1 MALPSEK
8 LAQSLAVLR
17 QVQQTEKHPH
27 DTWWFKKPVPSSK
40 DYRRWYQEMFAPS
53 VMAGIIKIS
62 DIAGYRSNQVY
73 IRNSKH
79 TPLSPEAVRDAMP
92 VLLICLKMSQTLG
105 PVPFWDTSFSRSYTH
120 IWTEKR
126 TNGAFPYEYYCSPPV
141 ATAGQSSPKTS

>member
-17 QVQQTEKHPH
+17 QVQQT
-27 DTWWFKKPVPSSK
+27 KKSIRMILGGSKASAIVEK

-92 VLLICLKMSQTLG
+92 VLLLCLKMSQTLG

-120 IWTEKR
+120 IWTE
-126 TNGAFPYEYYCSPPV
+126 TDEWGVSL
-141 ATAGQSSPKTS
+141 

>member
-8 LAQSLAVLR
+8 PAQSLAVLR
-17 QVQQTEKHPH
+17 QVQQT
-27 DTWWFKKPVPSSK
+27 KKSIRMILGGSKASAIVEK

-92 VLLICLKMSQTLG
+92 VLFALLKNSEFFTFLY
-105 PVPFWDTSFSRSYTH
+105 P
-120 IWTEKR
+120 K
-126 TNGAFPYEYYCSPPV
+126 V
-141 ATAGQSSPKTS
+141 ANI

>member
-17 QVQQTEKHPH
+17 QVQQT
-27 DTWWFKKPVPSSK
+27 KKSIRMILGGSKASAIVEK

-92 VLLICLKMSQTLG
+92 VLFICLKMSQTLG

-120 IWTEKR
+120 IWTE
-126 TNGAFPYEYYCSPPV
+126 TDEWGVSL
-141 ATAGQSSPKTS
+141 

>member
-17 QVQQTEKHPH
+17 QVQQT
-27 DTWWFKKPVPSSK
+27 KKSIRMILGGSKASAIVEK
-40 DYRRWYQEMFAPS
+40 DYRRWYQEMFSPS

-92 VLLICLKMSQTLG
+92 CLKMSQTLG
-105 PVPFWDTSFSRSYTH
+105 PVPFWDTSFSRSYTQ
-120 IWTEKR
+120 IWTE
-126 TNGAFPYEYYCSPPV
+126 TDEWGVSL
-141 ATAGQSSPKTS
+141 

>member
-17 QVQQTEKHPH
+17 QVQQT
-27 DTWWFKKPVPSSK
+27 KKSIRMILGGSKASAIVEK

-62 DIAGYRSNQVY
+62 DIAGYRSNQLY

-79 TPLSPEAVRDAMP
+79 TPLSPEAVRDAS
-92 VLLICLKMSQTLG
+92 LYFLICLKMSQTLG

-120 IWTEKR
+120 IWTE
-126 TNGAFPYEYYCSPPV
+126 TDEWGVSL
-141 ATAGQSSPKTS
+141 